1 MHQELDK
8 ELDILAEEILSTF
21 DDKNYTDT
29 VIGANIEKFVA
40 YFGGEITHKHPG
52 NLPPYAYSGLTAEH
66 IKNDTLYSI
75 YVQSSFTKSSQTVE
89 IVTIL
94 SQLILETNLL
104 ECLMEPDRDFNIR
117 LPGDR
122 NYKLLACELARK
134 LLMPKDFFVKTI
146 KESVSL
152 NGTIPMKKIADTFAV
167 PVDIAI
173 VRARDLDLII

>member
-8 ELDILAEEILSTF
+8 ELDILAEEILSAF
-21 DDKNYTDT
+21 DNKNCTDT

-40 YFGGEITHKHPG
+40 YFDGEITYKYPG
-52 NLPPYAYSGLTAEH
+52 NLPSYAYSGVTQEH
-66 IKNDTLYSI
+66 IQNDTLYSI
-75 YVQSSFTKSSQTVE
+75 YVQPSFSKSSQTVE

-104 ECLMEPDRDFNIR
+104 ECLMEPKHGFGIR
-117 LPGDR
+117 LPGDC
-122 NYKLLACELARK
+122 NHKPLACELARK

-146 KESVSL
+146 KESISS
-152 NGTIPMKKIADTFAV
+152 NGTVPMKKIADTFAV

-173 VRARDLDLII
+173 VRARDLGLII

>member
-1 MHQELDK
+1 MNNEMDMELDTF
-8 ELDILAEEILSTF
+8 AEEVLSAF
-21 DDKNYTDT
+21 DNKNNVNTI
-29 VIGANIEKFVA
+29 IGANIEKFVA

-52 NLPPYAYSGLTAEH
+52 NLPPYAYSGVTQEH

-75 YVQSSFTKSSQTVE
+75 YVQSSFSKSSQTVE

-94 SQLILETNLL
+94 SQLILGTNLL
-104 ECLMEPDRDFNIR
+104 ESLMEPDRDFNIR

-134 LLMPKDFFVKTI
+134 LLMPKDFFVKKI

-152 NGTIPMKKIADTFAV
+152 NGTVPIKKIADTFAV

-173 VRARDLDLII
+173 VRARDLDLMI